1 MDYGSLTDQIN
12 QTVSSGVSAGT
23 EWNNVPG
30 GLDKVS
36 ASAKGYAWGFGSG
49 KVWICQLPCT
59 GTWKEVPTPEAPRD
73 VIADDNQVYVLLQNK
88 MAMKSADNTDEWIA
102 VNLPDGISKL
112 ISTAS
117 YIWGQAGDQKY
128 KLPKPGMTGNWIP
141 VKDDLNVV
149 VTSASSKHLYGVKDG
164 QAMVTDEAMQTSWS
178 VIPEF
183 GGKYSAI
190 YGEADET
197 AIYGIDAQN
206 SLQRCMNGKC
216 TTVNT
221 QGYTPQNI
229 TIEPKSKQVWMTSTT
244 PGKSGNIFN
253 QNVVTDYS
261 EVLQKVDPID
271 KKRDIAVTKVEEEY
285 KQGTFSEVMTR
296 QFGYIR
302 KMLEELFQI
311 KPASAHQAD
320 EKVLQRKIKGVNA
333 ELKTFSETLL
343 LVQCL
348 VVVMAMVAILYAAMG
363 SFGILTDILALGLLA
378 GGVYFFATRN

>member
-1 MDYGSLTDQIN
+1 MDYTTLTDQIN
-12 QTVSSGVSAGT
+12 QTVSSGISA
-23 EWNNVPG
+23 EWNSVPG

-36 ASAKGYAWGFGSG
+36 ASAKGYAWGLGSG

-59 GTWKEVPTPEAPRD
+59 GNWKEVATPEAPKD
-73 VIADDNQVYVLLQNK
+73 VIADDNQVYVLLQTK
-88 MAMKSADNTDEWIA
+88 MAMKSADNTDDWIV

-141 VKDDLNVV
+141 VKDDLNVQ
-149 VTSASSKHLYGVKDG
+149 VTSASSKNLYGVKDG

-206 SLQRCMNGKC
+206 SLQRCLNGKC
-216 TTVNT
+216 TPVNT

-229 TIEPKSKQVWMTSTT
+229 TIEPKSKQLWMTSTT
-244 PGKSGNIFN
+244 PGKSGNIFS
-253 QNVVTDYS
+253 QNMVTDYS

-271 KKRDIAVTKVEEEY
+271 KKRDIAVTTVEQDYQQTTLSGMMSKQFEY
-285 KQGTFSEVMTR
+285 LK
-296 QFGYIR
+296 
-302 KMLEELFQI
+302 KMLEQLFQM
-311 KPASAHQAD
+311 KPASEIQAD
-320 EKVLQRKIKGVNA
+320 EKVLEREIKGVNA
-333 ELKTFSETLL
+333 ELKTFSEGLL
-343 LVQCL
+343 FVQCL
-348 VVVMAMVAILYAAMG
+348 VVVMALIAILYAALG
-363 SFGILTDILALGLLA
+363 SFGIITDIVALGLLA
-378 GGVYFFATRN
+378 GGIYFFATHK

>member
-1 MDYGSLTDQIN
+1 MDYNTLTDQIN
-12 QTVSSGVSAGT
+12 QTVSSGISAGT

-36 ASAKGYAWGFGSG
+36 ASAKGYAWGLGSG

-59 GTWKEVPTPEAPRD
+59 GNWKEVTTPDTPKD

-88 MAMKSADNTDEWIA
+88 MAMKSADNTDEWIT

-141 VKDDLNVV
+141 VEDPLNVE
-149 VTSASSKHLYGVKDG
+149 VTSASLKHLYGVKDG
-164 QAMVTDEAMQTSWS
+164 QAMVTDESMQTSWS

-206 SLQRCMNGKC
+206 SLQRCINGKC
-216 TTVNT
+216 NTVNT

-229 TIEPKSKQVWMTSTT
+229 TIEPNSKQIWMTSTT
-244 PGKSGNIFN
+244 PGKSGNIFS
-253 QNVVTDYS
+253 QNMITDYS
-261 EVLQKVDPID
+261 DMLQKVDPID
-271 KKRDIAVTKVEEEY
+271 KKRDIAVTKVEQDY
-285 KQGTFSEVMTR
+285 QQSTLSAMMTKQFD
-296 QFGYIR
+296 YIR
-302 KMLEELFQI
+302 KMLEDLLQL
-311 KPASAHQAD
+311 KPASEIQGD
-320 EKVLQRKIKGVNA
+320 EKKLQSEIKGVNA
-333 ELKTFSETLL
+333 ELKIFSESLL
-343 LVQCL
+343 FVQCL
-348 VVVMAMVAILYAAMG
+348 VVVMALIAILYAVAG
-363 SFGILTDILALGLLA
+363 SFGVITDILALGLLV